1 MSLRLNDEGC
11 RTDRFSPIR
20 RSLRL
25 SLGRGFAGDIPVGG
39 RERVRSAGDDGLV
52 HAAVAVSDRV
62 AGSVQARDHL
72 AVGVE
77 YLELVVAAHAR
88 GGAVEVV
95 GRLLD
100 GVAVVPQIGVEHVIE
115 IGYCHARSAR

>member
-1 MSLRLNDEGC
+1 MQNGPIQPNPQVAAAKPWPR
-11 RTDRFSPIR
+11 IR
-20 RSLRL
+20 RRHT
-25 SLGRGFAGDIPVGG
+25 RGWS
-39 RERVRSAGDDGLV
+39 ERVRSAGDDGLV

-100 GVAVVPQIGVEHVIE
+100 GVAVVPQVGVEHVIE

>member
-1 MSLRLNDEGC
+1 MQNGPIQPNPQVAAVKPWPR
-11 RTDRFSPIR
+11 IR
-20 RSLRL
+20 RRHTHGWSRT
-25 SLGRGFAGDIPVGG
+25 
-39 RERVRSAGDDGLV
+39 RSSRRDDGLV
-52 HAAVAVSDRV
+52 HAAVAVSGRV

-77 YLELVVAAHAR
+77 HLELVVAAPAR

-100 GVAVVPQIGVEHVIE
+100 GVSVAPQVGVEHMIE